1 MGIAYKDREM
11 ACLLDRLFL
20 GLNGGL
26 KQSTWSS
33 DMWACFRLLFK
44 GVGKIG
50 LELEYLLTEGNIPM
64 WEAENLNARKMLK
77 TTHRFGFRHT
87 NSNYGIWVGQEWELV
102 QLFPC
107 SSPSDLLSTILK
119 FHASLK
125 KLGIS
130 TMGSVHL
137 SIVLKQQSPAE
148 FSLFEN
154 ESNNLVTDFEWENK
168 PTKQHYR
175 RFENKKFSGF
185 LLTED
190 LLAQMLLA
198 AFACQTSQ
206 LSDYTRFRRL
216 VTEARDRAIGT
227 KSWAKVDLDLVLL

>member
-11 ACLLDRLFL
+11 SLLLDRLFL

-44 GVGKIG
+44 GVGRIG
-50 LELEYLLTEGNIPM
+50 LELEYLLTEENVPV
-64 WEAENLNARKMLK
+64 WYNENREARRKGK
-77 TTHRFGFRHT
+77 GFFRFGFRHT
-87 NSNYGIWVGQEWELV
+87 NTSSPPFAGQEWELV

-107 SSPSDLLSTILK
+107 SSPTNLLSTIVK

-198 AFACQTSQ
+198 AFACQTCQ
-206 LSDYTRFRRL
+206 LSDYTRFLRL
-216 VTEARDRAIGT
+216 VTEARDSTIGT